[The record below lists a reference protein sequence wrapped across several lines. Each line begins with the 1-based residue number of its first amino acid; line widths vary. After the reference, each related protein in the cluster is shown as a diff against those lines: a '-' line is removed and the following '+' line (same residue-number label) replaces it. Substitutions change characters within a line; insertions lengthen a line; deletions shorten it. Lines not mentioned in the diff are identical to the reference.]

1 MKIKL
6 RVTLTP
12 DSEPVEVITNL
23 LCITEWERT
32 ENRKVSDGRG
42 VGMGDLVSWAFFMF
56 KQSGRLIKEQTAQE
70 WLRSYPD
77 MEIES
82 IDMTNPNPTDAAATA
97 AN

>member
-42 VGMGDLVSWAFFMF
+42 VGM
-56 KQSGRLIKEQTAQE
+56 
-70 WLRSYPD
+70 
-77 MEIES
+77 
-82 IDMTNPNPTDAAATA
+82 TDRDWET
-97 AN
+97 